1 MGVYSYKATTLEGA
15 IIEGTVEAPD
25 ENLALERIKDSGAI
39 PLKVTSPRKG
49 ALRKGVSLHSSKGDL
64 LTFTAELSALIGA
77 GLPLDRSLNIL
88 AGVSEGRQMQEVVNS
103 VLKLIREGSSFSDA
117 LKKHPRVFP
126 RLYVNMV
133 RAGETGGVL
142 EIVLEKLGEFL
153 ETAKELK
160 DSVYSAMIYP
170 VILGVT
176 GSISIVILLTFV
188 IPRFSILFKE
198 MGGTI
203 PASTQMILYF
213 SNFLRDLWWVL
224 LPAAVSGA
232 FVVWRFIKTER
243 GGILWD
249 KIKFRFLRDVVS
261 KLETAR
267 FCRTMGTLI
276 RSGVPFLQALQNSKD
291 VIGNRVV
298 ASAIGAV
305 ARDVKEGK
313 GIAVPLTEARVFP
326 QLALSM
332 IKVGEETGQL
342 DTMLL
347 KVATTYEKSLKDSVK
362 RFMGLL
368 EPAIILT
375 MGLVIAFIV
384 VSMLVAIFG
393 ILELPF

>member
-1 MGVYSYKATTLEGA
+1 MTVYSYRATTFEGA
-15 IIEGTVEAPD
+15 IVEGVIEAPD
-25 ENLALERIKDSGAI
+25 EGSALARLRDTGVI
-39 PLKVTSPRKG
+39 PLKIALPKKG
-49 ALRKGVSLHSSKGDL
+49 LKKSVSLRSSKDDL
-64 LTFTAELSALIGA
+64 LTFTTELSALIGA

-88 AGVSEGRQMQEVVNS
+88 SGVSEGKQIQEVIDS
-103 VLKLIREGSSFSDA
+103 VLKLIRDGNSFSDA
-117 LKKHPRVFP
+117 LKNHPKVFP

-142 EIVLEKLGEFL
+142 DIVLDKLGEFL
-153 ETAKELK
+153 ETARELK
-160 DSVYSAMIYP
+160 DSVRSAMIYP
-170 VILGVT
+170 VILAVT
-176 GSISIVILLTFV
+176 GSVSIIILLTFV

-198 MGGTI
+198 MGGDL
-203 PASTQMILYF
+203 PVSTQVILTF
-213 SNFLRDLWWVL
+213 SVVLRDIWWAL
-224 LPAAVSGA
+224 LPAAVSGV
-232 FVVWRFIKTER
+232 FILWRFIETER
-243 GGILWD
+243 GAIVWD
-249 KIKFRFLRDVVS
+249 KLKLRFIREIVS

-276 RSGVPFLQALQNSKD
+276 KSGVPFLQALQNSKD
-291 VIGNRVV
+291 VIGNRIV
-298 ASAIGAV
+298 ASAVAAV

-313 GIAVPLTEARVFP
+313 GIAGPLAAAKVFP
-326 QLALSM
+326 RLALSM

-347 KVATTYEKSLKDSVK
+347 KVAATYEKSLKDSVK

>member
-1 MGVYSYKATTLEGA
+1 LAVYSYRATTFEGA
-15 IIEGTVEAPD
+15 IVEGVIEAPD
-25 ENLALERIKDSGAI
+25 EGSALERVKDAGVI

-49 ALRKGVSLHSSKGDL
+49 ALKKGMSLRSSKGDL

-103 VLKLIREGSSFSDA
+103 VLKSIREGSSFSDA
-117 LKKHPRVFP
+117 LKNHPGVFP

-142 EIVLEKLGEFL
+142 DIVLEKLGEFL

-170 VILGVT
+170 VILAMT
-176 GSISIVILLTFV
+176 GGISIIILLTFV

-198 MGGTI
+198 MGGTL
-203 PASTQMILYF
+203 PVSTQMILHL
-213 SNFLRDLWWVL
+213 SAFLRDLWWIL
-224 LPAAVSGA
+224 LPAGA
-232 FVVWRFIKTER
+232 FGVVALWRFIKTER
-243 GGILWD
+243 GAIVWD
-249 KIKFRFLRDVVS
+249 KLKFRFLRDVVS

-276 RSGVPFLQALQNSKD
+276 KSGVPFLQALQNSKD
-291 VIGNRVV
+291 VIGNRVIAGAIAVV
-298 ASAIGAV
+298 AK
-305 ARDVKEGK
+305 DVKEGK
-313 GIAVPLTEARVFP
+313 GIAAPLTDAKVFP
-326 QLALSM
+326 RLALSM

>member
-1 MGVYSYKATTLEGA
+1 MAVYSYRATTIEGA
-15 IIEGTVEAPD
+15 IVEGNIEASD
-25 ENLALERIKDSGAI
+25 EGSALERIKDTGVI

-49 ALRKGVSLHSSKGDL
+49 LKKGISLRSSKGDL
-64 LTFTAELSALIGA
+64 LSFTAELSALIGA

-88 AGVSEGRQMQEVVNS
+88 AGVSEGKQMQDVVNS

-117 LKKHPRVFP
+117 LKNHPKVFP

-142 EIVLEKLGEFL
+142 DIVLEKLGEFL

-176 GSISIVILLTFV
+176 GSISIIILLTFV

-198 MGGTI
+198 MGGSL
-203 PASTQMILYF
+203 PASTQMILCF
-213 SNFLRDLWWVL
+213 SAFLRDFWWIL
-224 LPAAVSGA
+224 LPAGA
-232 FVVWRFIKTER
+232 CGIFALWRFVRTER
-243 GGILWD
+243 GAAVWD
-249 KIKFRFLRDVVS
+249 GLKFRFLGDVVG

-276 RSGVPFLQALQNSKD
+276 KSGVPFLQALQNSKD
-291 VIGNRVV
+291 VVGNRVV
-298 ASAIGAV
+298 ASAIAAV
-305 ARDVKEGK
+305 AKDVKKGE
-313 GIAVPLTEARVFP
+313 GIAVPLSEAKVFP

-342 DTMLL
+342 DAMLL

>member
-1 MGVYSYKATTLEGA
+1 
-15 IIEGTVEAPD
+15 
-25 ENLALERIKDSGAI
+25 
-39 PLKVTSPRKG
+39 
-49 ALRKGVSLHSSKGDL
+49 
-64 LTFTAELSALIGA
+64 
-77 GLPLDRSLNIL
+77 
-88 AGVSEGRQMQEVVNS
+88 
-103 VLKLIREGSSFSDA
+103 
-117 LKKHPRVFP
+117 
-126 RLYVNMV
+126 
-133 RAGETGGVL
+133 
-142 EIVLEKLGEFL
+142 
-153 ETAKELK
+153 
-160 DSVYSAMIYP
+160 MIYP

-213 SNFLRDLWWVL
+213 SNFLRDLWWIL

-276 RSGVPFLQALQNSKD
+276 KSGVPFLQALQNSKD

-313 GIAVPLTEARVFP
+313 GIAVPLTEAKVFP

>member
-1 MGVYSYKATTLEGA
+1 LAVYSYRATTIEGA
-15 IIEGTVEAPD
+15 IVEGNIEASD
-25 ENLALERIKDSGAI
+25 EGSALERIKDTGVI

-49 ALRKGVSLHSSKGDL
+49 LKKGISLRSSKGDL

-88 AGVSEGRQMQEVVNS
+88 AGVSEGRQMQDVVNS

-117 LKKHPRVFP
+117 LKNHPKVFP
-126 RLYVNMV
+126 GLYVNMV

-142 EIVLEKLGEFL
+142 DIVLEKLGEFL

-176 GSISIVILLTFV
+176 GSISIIILLTFV

-198 MGGTI
+198 MGGSL
-203 PASTQMILYF
+203 PASTQMILCF
-213 SNFLRDLWWVL
+213 SAFLRDFWWIL
-224 LPAAVSGA
+224 LPAGA
-232 FVVWRFIKTER
+232 CGIFALWRFVSTER
-243 GGILWD
+243 GAAVWD
-249 KIKFRFLRDVVS
+249 GLKFRFLGDVVS

-276 RSGVPFLQALQNSKD
+276 KSGVPFLQALQNSKD
-291 VIGNRVV
+291 VVGNRVV
-298 ASAIGAV
+298 ASAIAAV
-305 ARDVKEGK
+305 AKDVKEGK
-313 GIAVPLTEARVFP
+313 GLAVPLSEAKVFP
-326 QLALSM
+326 RLALSM

-342 DTMLL
+342 DAMLL
-347 KVATTYEKSLKDSVK
+347 KVATTYEKSLKESVK

>member
-1 MGVYSYKATTLEGA
+1 LAVYSYRATTIEGA
-15 IIEGTVEAPD
+15 IVEGNIEASD
-25 ENLALERIKDSGAI
+25 EGSALERIKDTGVI

-49 ALRKGVSLHSSKGDL
+49 LKKGISLRSSKGDL

-77 GLPLDRSLNIL
+77 GLPLDRRLTIL
-88 AGVSEGRQMQEVVNS
+88 AGVAEGRQMQDVVTS

-117 LKKHPRVFP
+117 LRNHPKVFP

-142 EIVLEKLGEFL
+142 DIVLEKLGEFL

-160 DSVYSAMIYP
+160 DNVYSAMIYP

-176 GSISIVILLTFV
+176 GSISIIILLTFV

-198 MGGTI
+198 MGGSL
-203 PASTQMILYF
+203 PASTQMILCF
-213 SNFLRDLWWVL
+213 SAFLRDFWWIL
-224 LPAAVSGA
+224 LPAGA
-232 FVVWRFIKTER
+232 CGTFALWRFVRTER
-243 GGILWD
+243 GVVVWD
-249 KIKFRFLRDVVS
+249 GLKFRFLRDVVS

-276 RSGVPFLQALQNSKD
+276 KSGVPFLQALQNSKD
-291 VIGNRVV
+291 VVGNRVV
-298 ASAIGAV
+298 ASAIAAV
-305 ARDVKEGK
+305 AKDVKEGK
-313 GIAVPLTEARVFP
+313 GIAVPLSEAKVFP

-342 DTMLL
+342 DAMLL

>member
-1 MGVYSYKATTLEGA
+1 MAVYSYRATTFEGA
-15 IIEGTVEAPD
+15 IVEGVIEAPD
-25 ENLALERIKDSGAI
+25 EGSALERVKDAGVI

-49 ALRKGVSLHSSKGDL
+49 ALKKGMSLRSSKGDL

-103 VLKLIREGSSFSDA
+103 VLKSIREGSSFSDA
-117 LKKHPRVFP
+117 LKNHPGVFP

-142 EIVLEKLGEFL
+142 DIVLEKLGEFL

-170 VILGVT
+170 VILAMT
-176 GSISIVILLTFV
+176 GGISIIILLTFV

-198 MGGTI
+198 MGGTL
-203 PASTQMILYF
+203 PVSTQMILHL
-213 SNFLRDLWWVL
+213 SAFLRDLWWIL
-224 LPAAVSGA
+224 LPAGA
-232 FVVWRFIKTER
+232 FGVVALWRFIKTER
-243 GGILWD
+243 GAIVWD
-249 KIKFRFLRDVVS
+249 KLKFRFLRDVVS

-276 RSGVPFLQALQNSKD
+276 KSGVPFLQALQNSKD
-291 VIGNRVV
+291 VIGNRVIAGAIAVV
-298 ASAIGAV
+298 AK
-305 ARDVKEGK
+305 DVKEGK
-313 GIAVPLTEARVFP
+313 GIAAPLTDAKVFP
-326 QLALSM
+326 RLALSM

>member
-39 PLKVTSPRKG
+39 PLKVSSPGKG
-49 ALRKGVSLHSSKGDL
+49 VLKKGVSLHSSKGDL

-203 PASTQMILYF
+203 PASTQMILCF
-213 SNFLRDLWWVL
+213 SAFLRDLWWIL

-276 RSGVPFLQALQNSKD
+276 KSGVPFLQALQNSKD

-313 GIAVPLTEARVFP
+313 GIAVPLTEAKVFP

>member
-1 MGVYSYKATTLEGA
+1 MAVYSYRATTVEGA
-15 IIEGTVEAPD
+15 IVEGNIEASD
-25 ENLALERIKDSGAI
+25 EGSALERIKDTGVI

-49 ALRKGVSLHSSKGDL
+49 LKKGISLRSSKDDL

-88 AGVSEGRQMQEVVNS
+88 TGISEGRQMQEVVNS

-117 LKKHPRVFP
+117 LKKHPGVFP

-142 EIVLEKLGEFL
+142 DIVLEKLGDFL

-176 GSISIVILLTFV
+176 GSISIIILLTFV

-198 MGGTI
+198 MGGSL
-203 PASTQMILYF
+203 PASTQMILCF
-213 SNFLRDLWWVL
+213 SAFLRDFWWIL
-224 LPAAVSGA
+224 LPAAACGTFA
-232 FVVWRFIKTER
+232 LWRFVRTER
-243 GGILWD
+243 GAVVWD
-249 KIKFRFLRDVVS
+249 GLKFRFLGDVVS

-276 RSGVPFLQALQNSKD
+276 KSGVPFLQALQNSKD
-291 VIGNRVV
+291 VVGNRVV
-298 ASAIGAV
+298 ASAIAAV
-305 ARDVKEGK
+305 AKDVKEGK
-313 GIAVPLTEARVFP
+313 GIAVPLSEAKIFP

-342 DTMLL
+342 DAMLL

>member
-1 MGVYSYKATTLEGA
+1 MAVYSYRATTIKGA
-15 IIEGTVEAPD
+15 IVEGNIEASD
-25 ENLALERIKDSGAI
+25 EDSALERIKDTGVI
-39 PLKVTSPRKG
+39 PLKVTTPRKG
-49 ALRKGVSLHSSKGDL
+49 FKKGISLRSSKGEL

-88 AGVSEGRQMQEVVNS
+88 AGISEGRQMQEVVNS

-117 LKKHPRVFP
+117 LKKHPGVFP

-142 EIVLEKLGEFL
+142 DIVLEKLGDFL

-170 VILGVT
+170 VILAVT
-176 GSISIVILLTFV
+176 GGISIIVLLTFV
-188 IPRFSILFKE
+188 IPRFSILFNE
-198 MGGTI
+198 MGGTL
-203 PASTQMILYF
+203 PASTQLILSF
-213 SNFLRDLWWVL
+213 SAFLKDFWWIL
-224 LPAAVSGA
+224 LPAGMSGA
-232 FVVWRFIKTER
+232 IVAWRFVKTEQ
-243 GGILWD
+243 GAIVWD
-249 KIKFRFLRDVVS
+249 RIKFKFVREVVS

-291 VIGNRVV
+291 VIGNRTV
-298 ASAIGAV
+298 ASAIAAV

-313 GIAVPLTEARVFP
+313 GIAVPLIEAKVFP

-332 IKVGEETGQL
+332 IKAGEETGQL
-342 DTMLL
+342 DAMLL

-368 EPAIILT
+368 EPVIILT

>member
-1 MGVYSYKATTLEGA
+1 
-15 IIEGTVEAPD
+15 
-25 ENLALERIKDSGAI
+25 
-39 PLKVTSPRKG
+39 
-49 ALRKGVSLHSSKGDL
+49 
-64 LTFTAELSALIGA
+64 
-77 GLPLDRSLNIL
+77 
-88 AGVSEGRQMQEVVNS
+88 
-103 VLKLIREGSSFSDA
+103 
-117 LKKHPRVFP
+117 
-126 RLYVNMV
+126 MV

-142 EIVLEKLGEFL
+142 DIVLEKLGEFL

-198 MGGTI
+198 MGGTL

-213 SNFLRDLWWVL
+213 SAFLRDLWWVL

-276 RSGVPFLQALQNSKD
+276 KSGVPFLQALQNSKD

-298 ASAIGAV
+298 ASAIAAV

-313 GIAVPLTEARVFP
+313 GIAVPLTEAKVFP

>member
-1 MGVYSYKATTLEGA
+1 LAVYSYRATTLEGA
-15 IIEGTVEAPD
+15 IVEGVIEAPD
-25 ENLALERIKDSGAI
+25 EGSALTRIKDAGVI

-49 ALRKGVSLHSSKGDL
+49 ALKKGMSLRSSKGDL

-103 VLKLIREGSSFSDA
+103 VLKSIREGSSFSDA
-117 LKKHPRVFP
+117 LKNHPRVFP

-142 EIVLEKLGEFL
+142 DIVLEKLGEFL

-170 VILGVT
+170 VILAVT
-176 GSISIVILLTFV
+176 GGISIIILLTFV

-198 MGGTI
+198 MGGAL
-203 PASTQMILYF
+203 PLSTQMILYF
-213 SNFLRDLWWVL
+213 STFLRDLWWIL
-224 LPAAVSGA
+224 LPAGAVGVLA
-232 FVVWRFIKTER
+232 LWRFIKTEQ
-243 GGILWD
+243 GAIVWD
-249 KIKFRFLRDVVS
+249 KLKFRFVRDVVS

-276 RSGVPFLQALQNSKD
+276 KSGVPFLQALQNSKD

-298 ASAIGAV
+298 ASAIAAV
-305 ARDVKEGK
+305 AKDVKEGK
-313 GIAVPLTEARVFP
+313 GIAAPLTDAKVFP

-375 MGLVIAFIV
+375 IGLVIAFIV

>member
-1 MGVYSYKATTLEGA
+1 LAVYSYRATTIEGA
-15 IIEGTVEAPD
+15 IVEGNIEASD
-25 ENLALERIKDSGAI
+25 EGSALERIKDTGVI

-49 ALRKGVSLHSSKGDL
+49 LKKGISLRSSKGDL
-64 LTFTAELSALIGA
+64 LSFTAELSALIGA

-88 AGVSEGRQMQEVVNS
+88 AGVSEGKQMQDVVNS

-117 LKKHPRVFP
+117 LKNHPKVFP

-142 EIVLEKLGEFL
+142 DIVLEKLGEFL

-176 GSISIVILLTFV
+176 GSISIIILLTFV

-198 MGGTI
+198 MGGSL
-203 PASTQMILYF
+203 PASTQMILCF
-213 SNFLRDLWWVL
+213 SAFLRDFWWIL
-224 LPAAVSGA
+224 LPAGA
-232 FVVWRFIKTER
+232 CGIFALWRFVRTER
-243 GGILWD
+243 GAAVWD
-249 KIKFRFLRDVVS
+249 GLKFRFLGDVVG

-276 RSGVPFLQALQNSKD
+276 KSGVPFLQALQNSKD
-291 VIGNRVV
+291 VVGNRVV
-298 ASAIGAV
+298 ASAIAAV
-305 ARDVKEGK
+305 AKDVKKGE
-313 GIAVPLTEARVFP
+313 GIAVPLSEAKVFP

-342 DTMLL
+342 DAMLL

>member
-1 MGVYSYKATTLEGA
+1 MAVYSYRATTLEGT
-15 IIEGTVEAPD
+15 IVEGVIEAPD
-25 ENLALERIKDSGAI
+25 EGSALERVKDAGVI
-39 PLKVTSPRKG
+39 PLKITSPRKG
-49 ALRKGVSLHSSKGDL
+49 ALKKGMSLRSSKGDL

-103 VLKLIREGSSFSDA
+103 VLKSIREGSSFSDA
-117 LKKHPRVFP
+117 LKNHPGVFP
-126 RLYVNMV
+126 KLYVNMV

-142 EIVLEKLGEFL
+142 DIVLEKLGEFL

-170 VILGVT
+170 VILAIT
-176 GSISIVILLTFV
+176 GGISIIILLTFV

-198 MGGTI
+198 MGGAL
-203 PASTQMILYF
+203 PVSTQMILYF
-213 SNFLRDLWWVL
+213 STFLRGFWWIL
-224 LPAAVSGA
+224 LPAGA
-232 FVVWRFIKTER
+232 FGVLALRRFIKTER
-243 GGILWD
+243 GAIAWD
-249 KIKFRFLRDVVS
+249 KLKFRFLRDVVG

-276 RSGVPFLQALQNSKD
+276 KSGVPFLQALQNSKD
-291 VIGNRVV
+291 VIGNRVI
-298 ASAIGAV
+298 AAAIAAV
-305 ARDVKEGK
+305 AKDVKEGK
-313 GIAVPLTEARVFP
+313 GIAAPLTDAKVFP
-326 QLALSM
+326 RLALSM

>member
-1 MGVYSYKATTLEGA
+1 MAVYSYRATTIEGA
-15 IIEGTVEAPD
+15 IVEGNIEASD
-25 ENLALERIKDSGAI
+25 EGSALERIKDTGVI

-49 ALRKGVSLHSSKGDL
+49 LKKGISLRSSKGDL

-88 AGVSEGRQMQEVVNS
+88 AGVSEGRQMQDVVNS

-117 LKKHPRVFP
+117 LKNHPKVFP
-126 RLYVNMV
+126 GLYVNMV

-142 EIVLEKLGEFL
+142 DIVLEKLGEFL

-176 GSISIVILLTFV
+176 GSISIIILLTFV

-198 MGGTI
+198 MGGSL
-203 PASTQMILYF
+203 PASTQMILCF
-213 SNFLRDLWWVL
+213 SAFLRDFWWIL
-224 LPAAVSGA
+224 LPAGA
-232 FVVWRFIKTER
+232 CGIFALWRFVSTER
-243 GGILWD
+243 GAAVWD
-249 KIKFRFLRDVVS
+249 GLKFRFLGDVVS

-276 RSGVPFLQALQNSKD
+276 KSGVPFLQALQNSKD
-291 VIGNRVV
+291 VVGNRVV
-298 ASAIGAV
+298 ASAIAAV
-305 ARDVKEGK
+305 AKDVKEGK
-313 GIAVPLTEARVFP
+313 GLAVPLSEAKVFP
-326 QLALSM
+326 RLALSM

-342 DTMLL
+342 DAMLL
-347 KVATTYEKSLKDSVK
+347 KVATTYEKSLKESVK